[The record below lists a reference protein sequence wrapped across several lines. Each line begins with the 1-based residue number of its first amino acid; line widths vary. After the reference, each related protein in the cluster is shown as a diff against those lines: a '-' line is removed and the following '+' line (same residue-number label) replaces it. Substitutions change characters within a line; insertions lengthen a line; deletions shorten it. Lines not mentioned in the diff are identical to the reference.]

1 MRTPQLPANE
11 HERLAAL
18 ARYAILDTDPELPYD
33 EIVQLVA
40 HICQTPIAL
49 VSLVDEGR
57 QWFKAR
63 RGLAAPETSRDVAF
77 CAHVVETGH
86 RLIVED
92 ARRDERFA
100 DNPLVTGDPHLVYY
114 AGVPLETA
122 EGLTLG
128 TLCALDHQPRVLSAE
143 QLDMLAALSRLVMR
157 QLDLRL
163 AERERLAAEADL
175 GEAKQLAG
183 EAKQVA
189 EKAVRLRQRL
199 FEASLDMSCIAGF
212 DGYFKEI
219 NSAWSTTLGWSR
231 EELMAK
237 PFVEFVHPD
246 DRATTISS
254 LSQGDHISVR
264 FENRY
269 ETKSGEY
276 RWLAW
281 SSAPDMTNEL
291 LLATARDVTV
301 LKAREVEL
309 MVARQIAETANQ
321 AKSDFLTKMSHE
333 LRTPLNSVIGFTNLL
348 HRNKKGHFDNQD
360 LVYLD
365 KIAKNGIHLLSLIND
380 LLDLSKIEA
389 GHTEL
394 GLTDVDVGRLARSV
408 FDEFEATISAAGNHL
423 TLVIP
428 AELAPIRA
436 DARRLKQILI
446 NLLANANKFTRNGAI
461 ELRVITNAETPAR
474 VIRLD
479 VADSGI
485 GIPASQCEL
494 VFDAFHQVSQGDARA
509 FGGNGLGLAISRS
522 LAQLHGFELGVVSI
536 EGRGTTFYIKVEPH
550 APTPDHVDPLPPEL
564 RAPPP
569 EAAPPTAPA
578 SGQRTVLI
586 IEDDGDARLL
596 AARAVEQ
603 VGARVVS
610 ADSGAAGLRIA
621 EAIQPDLI
629 VLDLRLPDIQGR
641 EVIRRLSA
649 DPKLRHVP
657 VVVFGG
663 QLDANLDGVGTAS
676 VLEQPVTLDEIA
688 AVIRERLGVRRRV
701 LIVDDDDDTREVL
714 RMLLHRLGVETT
726 EAVDGAEALRS
737 LRHFGADLI
746 LLDICMPNMSGFEF
760 LAQLRTE
767 PKLADIPV
775 VVCTALDLEPRQ
787 AAQFAS
793 QTTAVIRKGYNVE
806 GKIEEII
813 RGMIAAAGTP

>member
-1 MRTPQLPANE
+1 MRIPKPPANE

-33 EIVQLVA
+33 EIVKLVA

-63 RGLAAPETSRDVAF
+63 RGLAMTETSRAVSF
-77 CAHVVETGH
+77 CAHVVETGQTVV
-86 RLIVED
+86 VED
-92 ARRDERFA
+92 TRRDERFA
-100 DNPLVTGDPHLVYY
+100 NNPLVIDDPRLVFY
-114 AGVPLETA
+114 AGAPLETA
-122 EGLTLG
+122 DGFTLG
-128 TLCALDHQPRVLSAE
+128 TLCVLDHQPRVLSAE
-143 QLDMLAALSRLVMR
+143 QLDMLDALSRLVVC
-157 QLDLRL
+157 QLTLRL
-163 AERERLAAEADL
+163 AARERVAADAALAETKKLAD
-175 GEAKQLAG
+175 
-183 EAKQVA
+183 
-189 EKAVRLRQRL
+189 KAIRLRQRL
-199 FEASLDMSCIAGF
+199 FEASLDMLCIAGF
-212 DGYFKEI
+212 DGYFREI

-237 PFVEFVHPD
+237 PFVEFVHPE
-246 DRATTISS
+246 DRENTVAS

-269 ETKSGEY
+269 QTKSGEY

-281 SSAPDMTNEL
+281 SSAPDMVNEL

-301 LKAREVEL
+301 RKAREVEL
-309 MVARQIAETANQ
+309 MEARQIAETANQ

-348 HRNKKGHFDNQD
+348 HRNKRGNFDKQD
-360 LVYLD
+360 LIYLD

-394 GLTDVDVGRLARSV
+394 GVVDVDVERLARSV
-408 FDEFEATISAAGNHL
+408 FDEFEGTISAARNQL

-436 DARRLKQILI
+436 DPRRLKQILI
-446 NLLANANKFTRNGAI
+446 NLIGNANKFTRNGAI
-461 ELRVITNAETPAR
+461 ELRVITSTAMPTQ
-474 VIRLD
+474 VVRLD
-479 VADSGI
+479 VVDSGI
-485 GIPASQCEL
+485 GIPANQCEL
-494 VFDAFHQVSQGDARA
+494 VFDAFHQVSEGDARVY
-509 FGGNGLGLAISRS
+509 GGNGLGLAISRS
-522 LAQLHGFELGVVSI
+522 LALLHGFDLGLVSI
-536 EGRGTTFYIKVEPH
+536 EGRGTTFYIKVDPD
-550 APTPDHVDPLPPEL
+550 APTPAHVDPLPPEL
-564 RAPPP
+564 RGPPP
-569 EAAPPTAPA
+569 AVAPPTAPA
-578 SGQRTVLI
+578 SGHRTVLL
-586 IEDDGDARLL
+586 IEDEGDTRLL
-596 AARAVEQ
+596 AAKAVEQ

-641 EVIRRLSA
+641 EIIRRLSN

-657 VVVFGG
+657 VIVFSG
-663 QLDANLDGVGTAS
+663 QMDLNVDGIGSAS

-688 AVIRERLGVRRRV
+688 TVIRQRLGVRRRV

-714 RMLLHRLGVETT
+714 RVLLHRLGVETT
-726 EAVDGAEALRS
+726 EAVDGEDAMRS
-737 LRHFGADLI
+737 LHRFGADLI
-746 LLDICMPNMSGFEF
+746 LLDICMPNVSGFEF
-760 LAQLRTE
+760 LAQLRSE
-767 PKLADIPV
+767 PDFADIPV
-775 VVCTALDLEPRQ
+775 VICTALDLEPTQ
-787 AAQFAS
+787 AAQFAG
-793 QTTAVIRKGYNVE
+793 QTSGVIRKGYNVE

-813 RGMIAAAGTP
+813 RGMIAAGTP